1 MAKATKDKSP
11 EKGLKKKKKKKISS
25 ASRQSDGPETTSKA
39 SSESKAKSSE
49 SKAKSSE
56 SKAKSSESKA
66 KSSESKAKS
75 SESKAK
81 SSDAK
86 SKVKAKAKTKSKG
99 KEDDSKGS
107 KRKLGLRGAAPW
119 AARHAAKHAAEARA
133 RAAEPAPPGSARA
146 TIRVPQGAEEIKAK
160 IGELHNQTTKIRALR
175 KRMEKG
181 FFEIGQVLA
190 EIQEQELFQAKGY
203 GSFEAF
209 LERETDLGKQTSL
222 KLVKLSKIFQRE
234 AALDYGMD
242 RCFAALAAL
251 EGEAAPKAAAPSSP
265 GPTLPLPLKP
275 PMRMAP
281 P

>member
-1 MAKATKDKSP
+1 MAKATKEKSP

-25 ASRQSDGPETTSKA
+25 ASRQSDGPETKA
-39 SSESKAKSSE
+39 TTKSSSESKAKSGE
-49 SKAKSSE
+49 TKAKSGE
-56 SKAKSSESKA
+56 AKAKSGEAKA
-66 KSSESKAKS
+66 KSGEAKAKS
-75 SESKAK
+75 GEAKAK
-81 SSDAK
+81 VK
-86 SKVKAKAKTKSKG
+86 SKTKTKSKAKA

-251 EGEAAPKAAAPSSP
+251 EGEAAPKAPAPSSP

-275 PMRMAP
+275 PMRMVGG
-281 P
+281 